1 MITKT
6 NKPAKSL
13 GKFLFKILIS
23 DLSRF

>member
-13 GKFLFKILIS
+13 GKFSYKNLI
-23 DLSRF
+23 